1 MVHPSRSIGFRSLYR
16 RLNNL
21 SADSIHWRMHT
32 SPNMVESEYAT
43 AAWLASDGKDE
54 QVKRV
59 TPTKPVRVLPMNI
72 PKLLFDLIKGIIVSS
87 EDLHF
92 VGEAMKGT
100 GILRAAAA
108 TKADVIIL
116 SDKDTSADNCYRI
129 LQRRPRLK
137 IIAISADGRR
147 GFLYELRP
155 RAKTIRDL
163 SAESLIAAIRGG
175 TSFGGGSAVPRK

>member
-1 MVHPSRSIGFRSLYR
+1 MTHRHSLGAPPSRCHTPLRLPTVDQMVHPSRSIGFHSPYR

-21 SADSIHWRMHT
+21 SADSIHWRMLT

-87 EDLHF
+87 E
-92 VGEAMKGT
+92 
-100 GILRAAAA
+100 
-108 TKADVIIL
+108 
-116 SDKDTSADNCYRI
+116 
-129 LQRRPRLK
+129 
-137 IIAISADGRR
+137 
-147 GFLYELRP
+147 
-155 RAKTIRDL
+155 
-163 SAESLIAAIRGG
+163 
-175 TSFGGGSAVPRK
+175 